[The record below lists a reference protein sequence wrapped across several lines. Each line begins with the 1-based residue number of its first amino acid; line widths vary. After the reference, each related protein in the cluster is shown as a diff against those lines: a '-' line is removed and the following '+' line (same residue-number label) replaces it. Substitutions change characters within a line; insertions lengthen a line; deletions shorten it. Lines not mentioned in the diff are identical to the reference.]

1 MVALS
6 CGIDA
11 ETLGSL
17 MTLASG
23 RVHQLAQLG
32 EVVGDPLL
40 GGEGLGEGGE
50 HAGGEGDVAQLD
62 LDAGDAGEGLH
73 DRQQRRRGQ
82 RRGLVGVGVDD
93 GVAVTRHDH

>member
-23 RVHQLAQLG
+23 RVDELAQLG
-32 EVVGDPLL
+32 EVVVDPLL
-40 GGEGLGEGGE
+40 GGERLGEGGQ
-50 HAGGEGDVAQLD
+50 HAAGEGDVAQLD
-62 LDAGDAGEGLH
+62 L
-73 DRQQRRRGQ
+73 RRRRRG
-82 RRGLVGVGVDD
+82 
-93 GVAVTRHDH
+93 

>member
-23 RVHQLAQLG
+23 RVTSSPSSARSSLTRCSAV
-32 EVVGDPLL
+32 EA
-40 GGEGLGEGGE
+40 LGEGGQDP
-50 HAGGEGDVAQLD
+50 AGEGDVAQLD
-62 LDAGDAGEGLH
+62 LDAGDA
-73 DRQQRRRGQ
+73 R
-82 RRGLVGVGVDD
+82 
-93 GVAVTRHDH
+93 